1 MSCRRRSRVIC
12 RGKSRSRLG
21 SLAHTMSSLAPVV
34 VIGLDCITG
43 LQTARILAARGI
55 PVIGIAKDT
64 GHFSCRTRVCERII
78 QADLGT
84 QALIPVLLSLA
95 PELATRA
102 VLCPCTDAAVLVIS
116 RHRDELQADFRL
128 ALPDPDM
135 VEMLIDKVRFVQFA
149 DENGI
154 AIPQTFLLRDQAD
167 ADRAAKELTY
177 PCVLKPPM
185 KSARWQQ
192 HTKAKA
198 FKVENA
204 SELLALYQRCRDWAD
219 LLMAQQWIAG
229 GEGNLFSCNC
239 YYSTEGKPLAT
250 FIARKIRQWPPE
262 TGTSCL
268 GEEVRNDEVLKETL
282 ALFDRVGYRG
292 LGYVEIKRDDIT
304 GRHYIIE
311 PNIGRPTG
319 RSAIAEAGG
328 VELLYTMYC
337 DLTGMP
343 LPEQREQRYGGV
355 KWVYWRNELRSAWHF
370 WRKGEVS
377 AGQVLQSWRGK
388 KAYAVFS
395 WRDPMPFIADFG
407 RSFRQVLRRGRGD

>member
-1 MSCRRRSRVIC
+1 
-12 RGKSRSRLG
+12 
-21 SLAHTMSSLAPVV
+21 MSSPSPVV

-43 LQTARILAARGI
+43 LQTARILAARGV
-55 PVIGIAKDT
+55 PVIGIARDT
-64 GHFSCRTRVCERII
+64 GHFACRTRVCERII
-78 QADLGT
+78 QAELGT
-84 QALIPVLLSLA
+84 QALIPVLV
-95 PELATRA
+95 ELASKLGTPA
-102 VLCPCTDAAVLVIS
+102 VLCPCTDAAVLVLS
-116 RHRDELQADFRL
+116 EHRDKLQAGFHL
-128 ALPDPDM
+128 ALPDHD
-135 VEMLIDKVRFVQFA
+135 VVQMLIDKVRFVQFA
-149 DENGI
+149 GEHDL

-167 ADRAAKELTY
+167 ADQAAKELTF

-198 FKVENA
+198 YKVEDA
-204 SELLALYQRCRDWAD
+204 REFLALYERCHEWAD
-219 LLMAQQWIAG
+219 LLMAQQWIVG

-250 FIARKIRQWPPE
+250 FVARKIRQWPPQ

-268 GEEVRNDEVLKETL
+268 GEEVRNDAVLQETL
-282 ALFDRVGYRG
+282 ALFGRVGYRG
-292 LGYVEIKRDDIT
+292 LGYVEIKRDEPT

-343 LPEQREQRYGGV
+343 LPEKREQQYGGV
-355 KWVYWRNELRSAWHF
+355 KWIYWRNDLLSAWHY
-370 WRKGEVS
+370 WRKGEIT
-377 AGQVLQSWRGK
+377 ARQVWQSWRGK
-388 KAYAVFS
+388 KACAVFS
-395 WRDPMPFIADFG
+395 WRDPMPFIADLG
-407 RSFRQVLRRGRGD
+407 RSIWQVVRGTH

>member
-1 MSCRRRSRVIC
+1 
-12 RGKSRSRLG
+12 
-21 SLAHTMSSLAPVV
+21 MSSPSPVI

-43 LQTARILAARGI
+43 LQTARILAARGV
-55 PVIGIAKDT
+55 PVIGIARDT
-64 GHFSCRTRVCERII
+64 GHFACRTRVCERII

-84 QALIPVLLSLA
+84 QALIPVLV
-95 PELATRA
+95 ELASTLGTRA
-102 VLCPCTDAAVLVIS
+102 VLCPCTDAAVLVLS
-116 RHRDELQADFRL
+116 EHRDKLQAGFHL
-128 ALPDPDM
+128 ALPDHD
-135 VEMLIDKVRFVQFA
+135 VVQMLIDKVRFFRFA
-149 DENGI
+149 GEHDL

-185 KSARWQQ
+185 KSARWLQ

-198 FKVENA
+198 YKVEDA
-204 SELLALYQRCRDWAD
+204 REFLALYERCHEWAD

-239 YYSTEGKPLAT
+239 YYSKEGKPLAT
-250 FIARKIRQWPPE
+250 FVARKIRQWPPE

-282 ALFDRVGYRG
+282 ALFGRVGYRG
-292 LGYVEIKRDDIT
+292 LGYVEIKRDETT

-337 DLTGMP
+337 DLTGRP
-343 LPEQREQRYGGV
+343 LPEKREQHYGGV
-355 KWVYWRNELRSAWHF
+355 KWIYWRNDMRSAWHY
-370 WRKGEVS
+370 WRKGEIT
-377 AGQVLQSWRGK
+377 ARQVWQSWRGK
-388 KAYAVFS
+388 KACAVFS
-395 WRDPMPFIADFG
+395 WRDPMPFIADLG
-407 RSFRQVLRRGRGD
+407 RSIWQVFRGTHGM